1 MSGQTQQQRKLAEVL
16 VAALDLEDV
25 SAEDI
30 GVDAPLFGFDTPD
43 SLGLDSID
51 ALEISL
57 AVAQSYGVQLKA
69 DDESNRAIF
78 ASLRTLCDYIGSQA

>member
-1 MSGQTQQQRKLAEVL
+1 MTGQTQEQRKLAEIL
-16 VAALDLEDV
+16 VAALDLEEV

-30 GVDAPLFGFDTPD
+30 GVDAPLFGFDAPD

-57 AVAQSYGVQLKA
+57 AVVQSYGVQLKA
-69 DDESNRAIF
+69 DDEKNRDIF
-78 ASLRTLCDYIGSQA
+78 ASLRTLCDYIASQS